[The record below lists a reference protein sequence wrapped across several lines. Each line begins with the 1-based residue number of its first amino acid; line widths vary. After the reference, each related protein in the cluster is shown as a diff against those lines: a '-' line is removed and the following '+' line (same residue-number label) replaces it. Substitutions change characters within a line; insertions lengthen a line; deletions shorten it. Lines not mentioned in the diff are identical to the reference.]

1 MPWECKTVEKLREE
15 FVQAAANGEK
25 ISKLCRE
32 FGISRPTAYKWMKRA
47 QAGESMSD
55 QSRRPK
61 QIANR
66 VAAHVE
72 EKVLEMRT
80 ANPGWG
86 GKTIHAVLQREGYPD
101 LPCAKT
107 CDNIL
112 KRNGRID
119 PEESAK
125 HKAYLRFQ
133 KEQCNQ
139 MWQTDFKGD
148 FPLKGNNR
156 CHILNILDDHSRFCI
171 KSLPFTSTRGV
182 VIPAFEAA
190 FREFGMPDSVLSDNG
205 CQFAGFRHGYTQFER
220 WLMDLDILPIH
231 SRIKHPQT
239 QGKIERFHRTLEQE
253 LLRHFSFDK
262 VEDVDARL
270 QPWRE
275 KYNYIRPHTAL
286 HMQCPGD
293 VYVPS
298 LRTYPTVIQP
308 VQYGGR
314 YHVVKVNSWGYV
326 RFANFQIYLS
336 ETMRGALIEFRP
348 SDHDEVFL
356 ACYRNFVIAKFSAIS
371 GELISRSIF
380 RLTNV

>member
-1 MPWECKTVEKLREE
+1 MSWECKTVEKLREE

-139 MWQTDFKGD
+139 MWQTDWHGRKFCVSD
-148 FPLKGNNR
+148 FRQTQEYHSYNVNNR
-156 CHILNILDDHSRFCI
+156 ANTPCPPLSPSGWN
-171 KSLPFTSTRGV
+171 
-182 VIPAFEAA
+182 
-190 FREFGMPDSVLSDNG
+190 GMR
-205 CQFAGFRHGYTQFER
+205 AG
-220 WLMDLDILPIH
+220 
-231 SRIKHPQT
+231 
-239 QGKIERFHRTLEQE
+239 
-253 LLRHFSFDK
+253 
-262 VEDVDARL
+262 
-270 QPWRE
+270 
-275 KYNYIRPHTAL
+275 TA
-286 HMQCPGD
+286 
-293 VYVPS
+293 
-298 LRTYPTVIQP
+298 
-308 VQYGGR
+308 
-314 YHVVKVNSWGYV
+314 
-326 RFANFQIYLS
+326 
-336 ETMRGALIEFRP
+336 
-348 SDHDEVFL
+348 
-356 ACYRNFVIAKFSAIS
+356 
-371 GELISRSIF
+371 
-380 RLTNV
+380 